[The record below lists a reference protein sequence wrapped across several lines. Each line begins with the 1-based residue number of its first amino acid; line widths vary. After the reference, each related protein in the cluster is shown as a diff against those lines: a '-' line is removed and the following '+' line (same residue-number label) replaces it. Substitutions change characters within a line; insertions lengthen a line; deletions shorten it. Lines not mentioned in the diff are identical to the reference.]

1 MELVYGVSHVDSVYF
16 KTWVAIDF
24 STGCDS
30 SDHSCYIIC
39 EEKEERNGYYF
50 LLDLTYIFS
59 GML

>member
-30 SDHSCYIIC
+30 SDHSCYMRKK
-39 EEKEERNGYYF
+39 EEERNGYY
-50 LLDLTYIFS
+50 L
-59 GML
+59 

>member
-30 SDHSCYIIC
+30 SDHSCYIC
-39 EEKEERNGYYF
+39 GRRKKEGNGYY
-50 LLDLTYIFS
+50 LLALTYIFRE
-59 GML
+59 